1 MPDSM
6 RFENRMS
13 DADAL
18 MWTIEKDP
26 LLRSTIT
33 AVAIL
38 DQAPDRERL
47 TESVDRATLFV
58 PRLRQR
64 VVSNSLSIAP
74 PRWEFDPHFDLG
86 YHLRW
91 TRAGGDGSLRDVLDM
106 AQPIAMQGF
115 DRARPLWEFTVVE
128 GLSDGRAAII
138 MKIHHAI
145 TDGVGAVKIAM
156 HLFDLE
162 RDVDLDRGE
171 IPAEPEIH
179 VMNQL
184 ERVRDALDHERRRQL
199 GIARRAAATLTNAA
213 ASAVADAAGTM
224 RRLGDTLSSVGRMLA
239 PATTPLSPIM
249 TGRSLSVHFDVITV
263 PLAELKSAS
272 KKAEGKLNDAF
283 VAGILGGMR
292 RYHQHHGADVDALRM
307 TMPINIRNDETSDLA
322 GNQFAPARFAVPMSI
337 EDPVERMR
345 ATRDLV
351 AEQRAEPALSL
362 AEPLAG
368 VLYRLPT
375 TVTTGIF
382 GSLLRGIDFVT
393 SNVPGVPIPVF
404 FGGARMEAQFAFGP
418 MSGAAANIT
427 LLSYLDEV
435 QIAINTDPAAVP
447 DPHVFHG
454 CLLEGI
460 DEIRKVG

>member
-1 MPDSM
+1 MPESM

-38 DQAPDRERL
+38 DQAPDRVRL
-47 TESVDRATLFV
+47 TDSVDRATLFV

-64 VVSNSLSIAP
+64 VVSSSMSIAP

-128 GLSDGRAAII
+128 GLGDGQ
-138 MKIHHAI
+138 KIHHSV

-171 IPAEPEIH
+171 IPNEPDIH

-184 ERVRDALDHERRRQL
+184 ERMRDALDHERRRQL
-199 GIARRAAATLTNAA
+199 GITRRAAATLTTAA
-213 ASAVADAAGTM
+213 ASAIADAGGTM
-224 RRLGDTLSSVGRMLA
+224 RRLRDTRRRGGTSTPIGRRCGGDGRCRSCS
-239 PATTPLSPIM
+239 PTRPPLSP
-249 TGRSLSVHFDVITV
+249 
-263 PLAELKSAS
+263 P
-272 KKAEGKLNDAF
+272 
-283 VAGILGGMR
+283 
-292 RYHQHHGADVDALRM
+292 
-307 TMPINIRNDETSDLA
+307 
-322 GNQFAPARFAVPMSI
+322 
-337 EDPVERMR
+337 
-345 ATRDLV
+345 
-351 AEQRAEPALSL
+351 
-362 AEPLAG
+362 
-368 VLYRLPT
+368 
-375 TVTTGIF
+375 
-382 GSLLRGIDFVT
+382 
-393 SNVPGVPIPVF
+393 
-404 FGGARMEAQFAFGP
+404 
-418 MSGAAANIT
+418 
-427 LLSYLDEV
+427 
-435 QIAINTDPAAVP
+435 
-447 DPHVFHG
+447 
-454 CLLEGI
+454 
-460 DEIRKVG
+460 